1 MDSSR
6 DTCENFCFDFDC
18 SLIVRFMKKKTAIY
32 LRVSTNE
39 QNIENQRQV
48 LINYLEQRGFELYKI
63 YEDVGTGSNEKRL
76 QLNSLLSDARKRKF
90 DAVLVWKFDR
100 FARSTSFLIRTL
112 DEFHALGI
120 DFISYDE
127 NIDTSSAMGKVMFT
141 VISAFAEFEKS
152 ILISRTKLGLERAR
166 AEGKIIGRPKL
177 EEAVIGKI
185 NKLRK
190 QGLSIGKIADKMKLS
205 KGVIHK
211 YIEK

>member
-1 MDSSR
+1 
-6 DTCENFCFDFDC
+6 
-18 SLIVRFMKKKTAIY
+18 MKKKTAIY

>member
-1 MDSSR
+1 
-6 DTCENFCFDFDC
+6 
-18 SLIVRFMKKKTAIY
+18 MKKKIAIY
-32 LRVSTNE
+32 LRVSTSE

-48 LINYLEQRGFELYKI
+48 LIDYLDRRNFELYKI
-63 YEDVGTGSNEKRL
+63 YEDIGTGSNEKRP
-76 QLNSLLSDARKRKF
+76 QLNELLSEARKRKF

-100 FARSTSFLIRTL
+100 FARSTSFLIRAL
-112 DEFHALGI
+112 DEFHSLGI

-152 ILISRTKLGLERAR
+152 ILVSRTKLGLERAR

-177 EEAVIGKI
+177 EESVITRI

-190 QGLSIGKIADKMKLS
+190 QGLSIGKISTKLNLS